1 MTEYGPDTVTGRLMR
16 GTMLDQAQVPQPG
29 IGITVLGMHRA
40 GTSLLA
46 QLMVTLG
53 CDPPRTL
60 IGASANN
67 PQGYWESR
75 PVQQLND
82 RILAS
87 AGSRWDDWR
96 GIDAGWHAS
105 VKAGEFLAEATATL
119 RAEFGTSRLFVLKDP
134 RISRLAPL
142 WWQALQAVGAAPHV
156 VVALRNPLEVAA
168 SLAARD
174 GIPPEIAHLVWL
186 RHMLDAEAASR
197 GLPRVFVSYDT
208 VLRNWGRVAT
218 RIGEGLGVTWPRSP
232 GQIGSGGESVVRDN
246 LRHHRHAR
254 DEVTDNP
261 ALPAWLRRTHAILSD
276 WADHG
281 ETSDQQA
288 ELDVIRTGLDVAVPV
303 FGPLVAAG
311 QRSAS
316 AAHAAERRVAR
327 LEVIKTEHEAEI
339 ESGKAK
345 RDRLLAE
352 LAEARQTGQRL
363 REAESAL
370 AQRRAEL
377 EDAQRTIGDLRERLM
392 ASETEAR
399 SNAQITADL
408 RRALDALMTEMRS
421 QSDRQ
426 GRLIESHAADLRAK
440 ESLLAQRAG
449 EIAELSRL
457 LHAAESS
464 LQDSQARQA
473 RQAREAA
480 RAEAERHDTLTIVS
494 AMNRAQPRFWRPGH
508 VRLRRQMQAV
518 RATGLFDADWYL
530 GANPDVAAAG
540 VDPLRHYVT
549 HGIAENRRPNGRLV
563 DPDDPGP

>member
-1 MTEYGPDTVTGRLMR
+1 
-16 GTMLDQAQVPQPG
+16 MLDQADGPQPG

-46 QLMVTLG
+46 QLLVTLG
-53 CDPPRTL
+53 CDAPRTL
-60 IGASANN
+60 IGTSAHNA
-67 PQGYWESR
+67 QGYWESR

-105 VKAGEFLAEATATL
+105 VKAGEFLAEATDVL
-119 RAEFGTSRLFVLKDP
+119 RAEFETSRLFVLKDP

-142 WWQALQAVGAAPHV
+142 WWQALRAVGAAPHV

-168 SLAARD
+168 SLADRD
-174 GIPPEIAHLVWL
+174 GTPPEIAHLIWL

-197 GLPRVFVSYDT
+197 GLPRVFVSYDA

-218 RIGEGLGVTWPRSP
+218 GVGAGLAVNWPRSP
-232 GQIGSGGESVVRDN
+232 GQIGSSGESVVRDS
-246 LRHHRHAR
+246 LRHHRHDR
-254 DEVTDNP
+254 DEVNDNP
-261 ALPAWLRRTHAILSD
+261 ALPAWLRRSHAILSD
-276 WADHG
+276 WADSG
-281 ETSDQQA
+281 ESEDQQA
-288 ELDVIRTGLDVAVPV
+288 ELDAIRTALDTAVPA

-311 QRSAS
+311 QRSAG
-316 AAHAAERRVAR
+316 AAHAAERRVAK
-327 LEVIKTEHEAEI
+327 LESIKIANEGEI

-352 LAEARQTGQRL
+352 LTEARQVALHL

-377 EDAQRTIGDLRERLM
+377 EDTQRAIADLRERLM

-408 RRALDALMTEMRS
+408 RRTLDALMTDMRS

-440 ESLLAQRAG
+440 EALLTQRAG

-457 LHAAESS
+457 LHAAETGQEEAVAR
-464 LQDSQARQA
+464 LQAETARLQAEAERQA
-473 RQAREAA
+473 ARAV
-480 RAEAERHDTLTIVS
+480 RAEAERHDTQTILG
-494 AMNRAQPRFWRPGH
+494 ALNRAQSRFWRPRH

-518 RATGLFDADWYL
+518 QATGLFDPVWYL

-540 VDPLRHYVT
+540 INPLRHYVT
-549 HGIAENRRPNGRLV
+549 HGFAENRRPNGRLA
-563 DPDDPGP
+563 DPDELRP